1 MPLVIGFENFGS
13 FPQVKVLHNATAIA
27 DGVMSAADKRKLDEL
42 SASSVTMLAGK
53 LVGFTL
59 RTTTVG
65 GVGSPVY
72 VDLGSASVKNSWT
85 LNVSAAA
92 VTTDSGPE
100 THYAG
105 DSAQLVVTTNGAGVA
120 ALTSASSFGTPV
132 DSGFVGHGKM
142 VPTVSVVG
150 GKVRLTFTPDGDV
163 ALPTAL
169 CVSGL
174 VVGALA

>member
-1 MPLVIGFENFGS
+1 VPLIIGFGNFSS
-13 FPQVKVLHNATAIA
+13 FPQTKVLPNATATT
-27 DGVMSAADKRKLDEL
+27 DGVMSAVDKRKLDEL
-42 SASSVTMLAGK
+42 STSSVTMLAGK

-65 GVGSPVY
+65 GVGPAVY
-72 VDLGSASVKNSWT
+72 VDLGSANVKNSWT
-85 LNVSAAA
+85 LSVFAAA

-120 ALTSASSFGTPV
+120 ALTGASSFGTPV
-132 DSGFVGHGKM
+132 DSGFAGHGKM

-150 GKVRLTFTPDGDV
+150 GKVRLTFTPDGD
-163 ALPTAL
+163 ALLPTAL

-174 VVGALA
+174 VAGAR